1 MRDNISRFAVWRG
14 EDPAAI
20 DLAVVAAAQAGGVHE
35 MILKLP
41 KGYDTVLSHGGRG
54 LSAGQ
59 AQRVALARALY
70 GDPALLVLDE
80 PNSCLD
86 AEGEMALA
94 RAIVDAKARGA
105 SIMIIA
111 HRTGVLANADRLL
124 VLREGGRS
132 HRPARRGAGG
142 HVRRRASDGR
152 SQCRRTEGPVMTIAD
167 AGLTLDRPD
176 APPAAPGGLTDHP
189 RFELRLGAGVA
200 IAFFVLFLGWAALTR
215 LDAGAYAHGVIAV
228 AGNRQAVQHREGG
241 MVSAIH
247 VTEGQSVAKGQVLV
261 EIAAGD
267 LRANERAMTGEVFT
281 LLAQRG
287 RLDAERRHAASFS
300 APVEFAALAP
310 DDQGIA
316 AEAMTLQRQ
325 QFSARRQA
333 IEAQR
338 GVLAQRV
345 SQLSEQITG
354 YQRQLD
360 ANAEQQRLIGEELD
374 GMRKLAAQGYA
385 PVNRVR
391 ALERTEA
398 ALNGEDGSYRAQI
411 ARSGEAIGET
421 RMQLLS
427 LDRQMIE
434 EVTSQLRDVEV
445 RLGELQPKLSA
456 LREQMAR
463 AIVRAPASGK
473 VVGLKV
479 FTVGGVVAAGDVLM
493 EIVPRTATW

>member
-1 MRDNISRFAVWRG
+1 M
-14 EDPAAI
+14 
-20 DLAVVAAAQAGGVHE
+20 
-35 MILKLP
+35 
-41 KGYDTVLSHGGRG
+41 TV
-54 LSAGQ
+54 
-59 AQRVALARALY
+59 
-70 GDPALLVLDE
+70 
-80 PNSCLD
+80 
-86 AEGEMALA
+86 
-94 RAIVDAKARGA
+94 
-105 SIMIIA
+105 
-111 HRTGVLANADRLL
+111 
-124 VLREGGRS
+124 
-132 HRPARRGAGG
+132 
-142 HVRRRASDGR
+142 
-152 SQCRRTEGPVMTIAD
+152 AD

-176 APPAAPGGLTDHP
+176 GPPAAPGGLTDDP

-493 EIVPRTATW
+493 EIVPQNRDLVIQAMVAPNDADDLKVGQETQIRFTSLHERDLPILKGRLTELSADSFVDEKSGQRFFRAEVSVPQAEMERIRKVRGQKTGLQAGLPVEVLVPLQKRTALDYLLEPLLQTFWRSGREH